1 MLTSV
6 SVVLLLTGMR
16 IFNSVLHLGVISL
29 IPEVFSGLQFGVTGR
44 AIEQGLAKIDHWNP
58 RDWSLR
64 PYRQVDDKPYGG
76 GPGMVMMY
84 EPLAGAISHAKSIMP
99 ASCKTIYLSP
109 QGKVIRQEDLNQVAK
124 EKQPLLFVAGRY
136 EGIDERII
144 QHHID
149 EEWSIGDFVLSGGEL
164 AAMVF
169 IDAILRLLPG
179 SLGHVGSAE
188 QDSFMNGILD
198 CPHYTRPATIN
209 GLGVPPVLL
218 GGNHRDIERWRRK
231 QALGNTWLKRPVL
244 LENIELSDLD
254 KQLLVEFKR
263 EHGVSCERDAN
274 LRSDP

>member
-1 MLTSV
+1 M
-6 SVVLLLTGMR
+6 
-16 IFNSVLHLGVISL
+16 LHLGVISL
-29 IPEVFSGLQFGVTGR
+29 MPEIFDGLKLGVTGR
-44 AIEQGLAKIDHWNP
+44 AIEQGLAKIEHWNP
-58 RDWSLR
+58 RDWSTR
-64 PYRQVDDKPYGG
+64 PYRHIDDKPYGG

-84 EPLAGAISHAKSIMP
+84 EPLAATIQHAKQLMP
-99 ASCKTIYLSP
+99 APCKTVYLSP
-109 QGKVIRQEDLNQVAK
+109 QGKVIRQHDLNQVADD
-124 EKQPLLFVAGRY
+124 KQALLFVAGRY

-179 SLGHVGSAE
+179 SLGHAGSAK
-188 QDSFMNGILD
+188 QDSFMNGLLD
-198 CPHYTRPATIN
+198 CPHYTRPASIDN
-209 GLGVPPVLL
+209 MDVPSVLM

-231 QALGNTWLKRPVL
+231 QALGNTWLKRPSL

-263 EHGVSCERDAN
+263 EHGIFKNAN
-274 LRSDP
+274 